1 MKKKVYIAGSLFSE
15 SEIAQRVKEET
26 LLVSQGYE
34 VFNPITAP
42 CNDKSKMPTAKDIFW
57 GDTKE
62 IMSSDIVVADISNPL
77 DCGVQNELG
86 MVWAFNQIHRMSED
100 GLTLDEI
107 LKLIPNKKLIAHLS
121 DIRKST
127 AHNYKGNYIPVG
139 FNQFEIGMIEDTGVI
154 KDNFQQVLDE
164 LKVVKPTVCK
174 TCCDNCMGTQIS
186 VISGDY
192 NCRTYA
198 ESKKKKGN

>member
-1 MKKKVYIAGSLFSE
+1 MKKEKVYIAGSLFNE
-15 SEIAQRVKEET
+15 AEISQRVKEET
-26 LLVSQGYE
+26 LLAHKGYD

-42 CNDKSKMPTAKDIFW
+42 CNDKTKLPTAKDIFW

-62 IMSSDIVVADISNPL
+62 IMSSDVVVADISNPL

-86 MVWAFNQIHRMSED
+86 MVWAFNQIHRMAEE

-107 LKLIPNKKLIAHLS
+107 LSMIPKKKLVAHLS

-127 AHNYKGNYIPVG
+127 AHNYKENYIPVG

-154 KDNFQQVLDE
+154 KDNFQEVLDE
-164 LKVVKPTVCK
+164 LDIVKK
-174 TCCDNCMGTQIS
+174 QI
-186 VISGDY
+186 
-192 NCRTYA
+192 NL
-198 ESKKKKGN
+198 